1 MSFKFTQSK
10 KYKLFMNY
18 VYGWGAS
25 AVIIGAL
32 FKIMH
37 FPGATYVLT
46 AGMLV
51 EAFIFFLSAFE
62 PQMEHYEWSNVFPEL
77 SKDFKGDKTN
87 FSNNGGSMSLDV
99 VDDETKKKIK
109 DGLSKL
115 AASVENVKD
124 ISESAVATS
133 AYKDSIISAAAAMT
147 QVSKESS
154 EASSKIAGFK
164 AAIEMSSEELKKAST
179 SVGNYAVFVE
189 SFQDDFKSNVNAFNT
204 NISALNTIYEIQLKN
219 TNEYISSFN
228 NVQEGVN
235 DIASNLSNTVES
247 TKLYKEE
254 SEKLGRN
261 ISNLNN
267 VYGNMLS
274 VFNNPKNK

>member
-1 MSFKFTQSK
+1 
-10 KYKLFMNY
+10 MNF

-77 SKDFKGDKTN
+77 SQDFDGEKTN
-87 FSNNGGSMSLDV
+87 FSSNGGSMSLDV
-99 VDDETKKKIK
+99 VDDETKKRIQ

-115 AASVENVKD
+115 AASIENVKD
-124 ISESAVATS
+124 ISEAAVATT
-133 AYKDSIISAAAAMT
+133 AYKDSIISAAAAMNQIT
-147 QVSKESS
+147 KESS
-154 EASSKIAGFK
+154 DVSTRMTGLNS
-164 AAIEMSSEELKKAST
+164 AIDISSEEFKKVGS
-179 SVGNYAVFVE
+179 SVGDYAIFVE
-189 SFQDDFKSNVNAFNT
+189 SFKEDFITNSNAFAG
-204 NISALNTIYEIQLKN
+204 NISALNAIYEMQIKS
-219 TNEYISSFN
+219 TNDYVSSFN
-228 NVQEGVN
+228 NIQEGVN
-235 DIASNLSNTVES
+235 SIATNLSGTVES

-261 ISNLNN
+261 ISNLNS